1 MGTWNYKSSMTS
13 IRQLRIKA
21 SQIAIFGCKKNFFVV
36 NKLEE
41 FSLPAYLKL
50 KALLAKI
57 FLGFILSAIALWW
70 GAPRQDPT
78 SSCRCHHLY
87 AIHWRI
93 LLIAGLL
100 SWHMLCIRSVAER
113 LSLCEYIVG
122 RWSIAEVMWKR
133 ATPSPACSS
142 SRENDL
148 HSG

>member
-1 MGTWNYKSSMTS
+1 MTS

-70 GAPRQDPT
+70 GAPRQ
-78 SSCRCHHLY
+78 
-87 AIHWRI
+87 
-93 LLIAGLL
+93 
-100 SWHMLCIRSVAER
+100 IRHRVVAVII
-113 LSLCEYIVG
+113 CMP
-122 RWSIAEVMWKR
+122 SIE
-133 ATPSPACSS
+133 
-142 SRENDL
+142 
-148 HSG
+148 GFY

>member
-1 MGTWNYKSSMTS
+1 MTS

-70 GAPRQDPT
+70 GGRLD
-78 SSCRCHHLY
+78 
-87 AIHWRI
+87 
-93 LLIAGLL
+93 
-100 SWHMLCIRSVAER
+100 RSDIE
-113 LSLCEYIVG
+113 LSLSSSV
-122 RWSIAEVMWKR
+122 RRPLKDFTDRR
-133 ATPSPACSS
+133 AAKLAYAMHTLS
-142 SRENDL
+142 SREAKPM
-148 HSG
+148 

>member
-1 MGTWNYKSSMTS
+1 MTF

-70 GAPRQDPT
+70 GAPRQ
-78 SSCRCHHLY
+78 
-87 AIHWRI
+87 
-93 LLIAGLL
+93 
-100 SWHMLCIRSVAER
+100 IRHRVVAVII
-113 LSLCEYIVG
+113 C
-122 RWSIAEVMWKR
+122 
-133 ATPSPACSS
+133 TPSI
-142 SRENDL
+142 E
-148 HSG
+148 GFY